1 MALEDFSKS
10 VHIDTGNKAILTVNW
25 EKASKNPV
33 YTFWLI
39 GSEAIF
45 TPTHHTAHL
54 LAKREQ
60 RSFCTAQILASFG
73 VKLAYGVISAG
84 NLAKEKPEISRII
97 KKFQD
102 YIGKL
107 LLNRLH
113 RGDCSNL
120 SRRNETNHIKT
131 LFFVLFGLHFQSIN
145 LQKCSVLTSNWYKF
159 GTNLVQNWYR
169 VSSKKKSAGGI
180 QCAHRSKQRM
190 LALHRRM

>member
-25 EKASKNPV
+25 EKTSKNLV

-97 KKFQD
+97 KKFQA

-107 LLNRLH
+107 LLNWLH
-113 RGDCSNL
+113 RGDVIDEQL
-120 SRRNETNHIKT
+120 
-131 LFFVLFGLHFQSIN
+131 
-145 LQKCSVLTSNWYKF
+145 
-159 GTNLVQNWYR
+159 
-169 VSSKKKSAGGI
+169 
-180 QCAHRSKQRM
+180 
-190 LALHRRM
+190 